1 MTIDIHIRQYR
12 KILRGIKFQNDQFT
26 YKPERSKGEF
36 YVERFEDL
44 SGRTVAGESTVVTV
58 TRRCVQLHKVHLDP
72 ADPASVAACIRVR
85 IEIKQLISLTDLSR

>member
-1 MTIDIHIRQYR
+1 M
-12 KILRGIKFQNDQFT
+12 
-26 YKPERSKGEF
+26 
-36 YVERFEDL
+36 
-44 SGRTVAGESTVVTV
+44 AGESTVVTV